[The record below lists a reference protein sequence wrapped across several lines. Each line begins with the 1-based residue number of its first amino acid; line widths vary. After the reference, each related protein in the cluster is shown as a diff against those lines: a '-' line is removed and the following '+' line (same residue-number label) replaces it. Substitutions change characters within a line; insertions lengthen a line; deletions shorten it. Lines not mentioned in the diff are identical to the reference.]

1 MATIKYASL
10 ETLTAFA
17 TQVKTLL
24 GNKVDKQEGYSLTKN
39 DLTDTLKGQYDA
51 AYTHSQSAHA
61 PSDAERNTI
70 VGITVNGSDVTPD
83 GTTRKV
89 ALTVPTKVSDLTNDS
104 GFQTASDVSGAIA
117 TALEDYT
124 DSADMQTAIAEA
136 VASAGHLK
144 RTVVATLPESNQDED
159 TIYMIKDQDSGTDQY
174 TEYMW
179 INGAWETIGST
190 RVDLSDYVTSD
201 SLTSTLA
208 NYVLASDMVAIT
220 STEVE
225 GLFA

>member
-17 TQVKTLL
+17 TQVKNLL
-24 GNKVDKQEGYSLTKN
+24 NNKVDKQEGYSLTKN

-83 GTTRKV
+83 GSTRKV

-124 DSADMQTAIAEA
+124 DSTDMQSAIAEA

-144 RTVVATLPESNQDED
+144 RTVVETLPESNQDED
-159 TIYMIKDQDSGTDQY
+159 TIYMIKDGTGTDQY
-174 TEYMW
+174 TEHMW

-190 RVDLSDYVTSD
+190 RVDLSDYVTSE

-208 NYVLASDMVAIT
+208 NYVLAADMVAIT

>member
-17 TQVKTLL
+17 TQVKNLL
-24 GNKVDKQEGYSLTKN
+24 NNKVDKQEGYSLTKN

-89 ALTVPTKVSDLTNDS
+89 ALTVPTKVSDLSNDS

-124 DSADMQTAIAEA
+124 DSSEMQTAIAEA

-144 RTVVATLPESNQDED
+144 RTVVATLPESEQDED
-159 TIYMIKDQDSGTDQY
+159 TIYMIKDGTGTDQY

-179 INGAWETIGST
+179 INNAWETIGST
-190 RVDLSDYVTSD
+190 RVDLSDYVTSE

>member
-17 TQVKTLL
+17 TQVKNLL
-24 GNKVDKQEGYSLTKN
+24 NNKVDKQEGYSLTKN

-83 GTTRKV
+83 GSTRKV
-89 ALTVPTKVSDLTNDS
+89 ALTLPTKVSDLTNDS

-124 DSADMQTAIAEA
+124 DSTDMQSAIAEA

-144 RTVVATLPESNQDED
+144 RTVVETLPESNQDED
-159 TIYMIKDQDSGTDQY
+159 TIYMIKDGTGTDQY
-174 TEYMW
+174 TEHMW

-190 RVDLSDYVTSD
+190 RVDLSDYVTSE

-208 NYVLASDMVAIT
+208 NYVLAADMVAIT

>member
-17 TQVKTLL
+17 TQVKNLL
-24 GNKVDKQEGYSLTKN
+24 NNKVDKQEGYSLTKN

-83 GTTRKV
+83 GSTRKV
-89 ALTVPTKVSDLTNDS
+89 ALTVPIKVSDLTNDS

-124 DSADMQTAIAEA
+124 DSTDMQSAIAEA

-144 RTVVATLPESNQDED
+144 RTVVETLPESNQDED
-159 TIYMIKDQDSGTDQY
+159 TIYMIKDGTGTDQY
-174 TEYMW
+174 TEHMW

-190 RVDLSDYVTSD
+190 RVDLSDYVTSE

-208 NYVLASDMVAIT
+208 NYVLAADMVAIT

>member
-17 TQVKTLL
+17 TQVKNLL
-24 GNKVDKQEGYSLTKN
+24 GNKVDKQAGYSLTKN

-70 VGITVNGSDVTPD
+70 VGITVNGSDVNPD

-89 ALTVPTKVSDLTNDS
+89 ALTVPTKVSDLANDS
-104 GFQTASDVSGAIA
+104 GFQTASDVSGAIT
-117 TALEDYT
+117 TALENYT
-124 DSADMQTAIAEA
+124 DSSDMQAAIAEA

-144 RTVVATLPESNQDED
+144 RTVVADLPEADQDAD
-159 TIYMIKDQDSGTDQY
+159 TIYMIKDQEGGTDQY

-190 RVDLSDYVTSD
+190 RVDLSDYVTSE

-208 NYVLASDMVAIT
+208 NYVLAADMVAIT

>member
-24 GNKVDKQEGYSLTKN
+24 GNKVDKKDGYGLSQN
-39 DLTDTLKGQYDA
+39 DLTNTLKGQYDA

-89 ALTVPTKVSDLTNDS
+89 ALTVPTKVSDLANDS

-124 DSADMQTAIAEA
+124 DSTDMQTAIAEA

-144 RTVVATLPESNQDED
+144 RTVVASLPDSNQDED
-159 TIYMIKDQDSGTDQY
+159 TIYMIKDGTGTDQY
-174 TEYMW
+174 TEHMW

-190 RVDLSDYVTSD
+190 RVDLSDYVTSE